1 MSCRS
6 LSWVLLLVAVACSFI
21 YVTTTLHLG
30 APGIEKITKGNFRQ
44 WSFQFINGKGIG
56 YETRPTN
63 EQGKKPASEVGVVP
77 EETVVV
83 VMARADNDTLVS
95 FSSDD
100 FSSSEFSSGF
110 STFSSDPTTLSFV
123 FLTSLS
129 PSTSFAQRTSSRVFS
144 SSSFINSDTTSL
156 SQRTTTRQ
164 EALSLEETSALAT
177 QQESTSSS
185 PEITSSALQTDQ
197 ITTTFLS
204 VDNGRTVVVTRTI
217 DSERTNQPSA
227 ASGDRGKSSGSS
239 GLSNT
244 NKIVVGVVVG
254 VGGAIIIGIISI
266 LFLLKRR
273 SNKDQEGGWTFWR
286 KNEKGDDS
294 DLLSGELGVRDR
306 NINQGSNF

>member
-6 LSWVLLLVAVACSFI
+6 LSWVLLLVAVACSLI

-30 APGIEKITKGNFRQ
+30 TPGIDKITKGNFRQ
-44 WSFQFINGKGIG
+44 WSFQFIDGKATG
-56 YETRPTN
+56 YESRPKD
-63 EQGKKPASEVGVVP
+63 EAASEVRAVP
-77 EETVVV
+77 EETVI
-83 VMARADNDTLVS
+83 VMARADNDTLV
-95 FSSDD
+95 FVSSDE
-100 FSSSEFSSGF
+100 FGSFTISSEST
-110 STFSSDPTTLSFV
+110 TFSDDPTSLSFV

-144 SSSFINSDTTSL
+144 SSSSSNTQTTSL
-156 SQRTTTRQ
+156 SQRSTTRQ
-164 EALSLEETSALAT
+164 EVLSLEETSALET
-177 QQESTSSS
+177 QQDSTTSSPETTSSS
-185 PEITSSALQTDQ
+185 LQSDQ

-227 ASGDRGKSSGSS
+227 ASGDRGNSSGSS

>member
-6 LSWVLLLVAVACSFI
+6 LSWVLLLIAVACSLI
-21 YVTTTLHLG
+21 YVTTLHSDT
-30 APGIEKITKGNFRQ
+30 PGIEKITKGNFRQ
-44 WSFQFINGKGIG
+44 WSFQFIDGKTG
-56 YETRPTN
+56 YESRPKD
-63 EQGKKPASEVGVVP
+63 EQTASEVRAVP
-77 EETVVV
+77 EETVV
-83 VMARADNDTLVS
+83 VMARADNDTSV
-95 FSSDD
+95 FVSSDE
-100 FSSSEFSSGF
+100 FGTFTISSEST
-110 STFSSDPTTLSFV
+110 TFSDDPTTSSFV
-123 FLTSLS
+123 FSTSS
-129 PSTSFAQRTSSRVFS
+129 SSSSSFAQRTSSRVIS
-144 SSSFINSDTTSL
+144 SSSSSNTQPTSS

-164 EALSLEETSALAT
+164 EASSSKETPASET
-177 QQESTSSS
+177 QQDSTTSSPETTSSS
-185 PEITSSALQTDQ
+185 SQSDQ
-197 ITTTFLS
+197 ITTTFSS

-227 ASGDRGKSSGSS
+227 ASGDRGNSSGSS

-273 SNKDQEGGWTFWR
+273 TNKDQEGGWTFWR

>member
-6 LSWVLLLVAVACSFI
+6 LSWVLLLIAVACSLI
-21 YVTTTLHLG
+21 YVTTLHLDT
-30 APGIEKITKGNFRQ
+30 PGIEKITKGNFRQ
-44 WSFQFINGKGIG
+44 WSFQFIDGKTG
-56 YETRPTN
+56 YESRPKD
-63 EQGKKPASEVGVVP
+63 EQTASEVRAVP
-77 EETVVV
+77 EETVI
-83 VMARADNDTLVS
+83 VMARADNDTLV
-95 FSSDD
+95 FVSSDE
-100 FSSSEFSSGF
+100 FGTFTISSEST
-110 STFSSDPTTLSFV
+110 TFSDDPTTLSFV

-129 PSTSFAQRTSSRVFS
+129 LSSSFAQRTSSRVI
-144 SSSFINSDTTSL
+144 SSSFSSNTQPTSL

-164 EALSLEETSALAT
+164 EALSLEETPAPQT
-177 QQESTSSS
+177 QQDSTPS
-185 PEITSSALQTDQ
+185 PPPQSDHM
-197 ITTTFLS
+197 TTTFLS

-227 ASGDRGKSSGSS
+227 ASGDRGNSSGSS

-254 VGGAIIIGIISI
+254 VGGASIIGIISI